1 MRIPLLATIVA
12 FLTLAAACGGGGGGA
27 AGLEGV
33 LTASD
38 VPSGWAPADFDEA
51 QGRALWDAL
60 PALLASNAEAR
71 LLLQA
76 FEDES
81 GTSGA
86 AVIFVEADET
96 AAIPATTGDQR
107 VTAPLARLLTEQ
119 EALLGPDVRGGDPGA
134 YFTANDVPPGSLR
147 SRLVRLLD
155 DDYLYSDSIVFSS
168 GPVLAVVT
176 VWYPEDD
183 GPFRDVEELAAD
195 VESRLREY
203 LRDA

>member
-1 MRIPLLATIVA
+1 MRALLATLA
-12 FLTLAAACGGGGGGA
+12 TLFMLAAACGGAGRP
-27 AGLEGV
+27 AGLEDV
-33 LTASD
+33 LTAND
-38 VPSGWAPADFDEA
+38 VPDGWAPADFDEA

-60 PALLASNAEAR
+60 PALLTSNAEAR

-76 FEDES
+76 FEDGS

-86 AVIFVEADET
+86 AVIFVEAEEA

-134 YFTANDVPPGSLR
+134 YFTVNDVPPGSLR

-155 DDYLYSDSIVFSS
+155 EDYLFSDSIVFSS

-176 VWYPEDD
+176 VWYPEDE
-183 GPFRDVEELAAD
+183 GPFRDIEDLAAE
-195 VESRLREY
+195 VESRLRDY